1 MNGGG
6 GMNGG
11 GIPPGMGGICPV
23 PPGIELPGGGNT
35 GGAGVD
41 DEEDGVVVVVVVVPL
56 DWLDAA
62 NKQWCNV
69 LVSVLSHKIPFLE

>member
-56 DWLDAA
+56 D
-62 NKQWCNV
+62 
-69 LVSVLSHKIPFLE
+69 